1 MLAAKENDQIVAVD
15 THIVMVPSPGGPV
28 PTPMPMPYNGKLK
41 QGLCSS
47 VLVEDLQAATDG
59 SVALNDPPHVP
70 TGGSFQVPPNNQATI
85 KKPSGTVLFE
95 DKPAAC
101 LGDIAET
108 CNDPA
113 AAPVGTVVV
122 TQSSVLIGG

>member
-1 MLAAKENDQIVAVD
+1 MFAAKKDDQVIAVD

-28 PTPMPMPYNGKLK
+28 PTPMPLPYSGKLV
-41 QGLCSS
+41 QGLCTS
-47 VLVEDLQAATDG
+47 VKVEDQPAATDG
-59 SVALNDPPHVP
+59 SVAMNDPPHVP
-70 TGGSFQVPPNNQATI
+70 AGGPFQKPPDNKATI

-101 LGDIAET
+101 MGDMAET

-113 AAPVGTVVV
+113 PAPIGTVVV
-122 TQSSVLIGG
+122 AGGTVKIGG